1 MPECELG
8 NSPKLVLG
16 ELDVVNVATLPNI
29 GKECYGYVNR
39 TSGTRVFGQQT
50 KDLRHEYCINLS
62 SCSYKGTNYSKWSIC
77 CLYVCLDIVC
87 MYVCMLSV
95 CLSVCCLS
103 VCLSDCMF

>member
-16 ELDVVNVATLPNI
+16 ELDVVNVATLPRI

-50 KDLRHEYCINLS
+50 KYLRQEYCINLS
-62 SCSYKGTNYSKWSIC
+62 SCVYKGTNYSK
-77 CLYVCLDIVC
+77 
-87 MYVCMLSV
+87 
-95 CLSVCCLS
+95 
-103 VCLSDCMF
+103 